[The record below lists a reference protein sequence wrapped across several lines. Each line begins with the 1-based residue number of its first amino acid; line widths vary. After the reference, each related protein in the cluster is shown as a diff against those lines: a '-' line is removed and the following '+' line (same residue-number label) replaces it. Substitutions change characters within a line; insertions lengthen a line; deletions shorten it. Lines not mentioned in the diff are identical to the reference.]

1 MSGGIVAVNEPGPEV
16 QIVAGM
22 GGRIIHRLQIDAY
35 LNLFEILRAQGFLI
49 LGATFVDDPRV
60 LQGLRPPDFRTM
72 SMNNKGW
79 LAWDARQ
86 RWREVAFAAG
96 KSGHMPLMDLASRI
110 ASVHRY
116 SQMRLY
122 DLATAY
128 SLQLRGHLH
137 EGEAKEYQ
145 AFQDLNSFEVYK
157 AIHALFWELAVL
169 RDVVAEF
176 IAAFCFSQTGITSLK
191 GLLKVLNKNRPADP
205 LADEILQ
212 ATDQSSGGWIAT
224 FTSYRNFFTHVAPME
239 QAANV
244 ARTVQDMRKLAGGI
258 SIPQIYYALPKDI
271 DDLTHRRR
279 RGALFSSLEELG
291 AASFRRHDR
300 STEPDALEYLHRCM
314 DRFVELSLKLISR
327 SPVAP
332 KPIHIGPDDMIGE
345 VRLTREAA
353 E

>member
-1 MSGGIVAVNEPGPEV
+1 MNANLKWHNVLRLVWVAGGVVAVNEPGPSV

-22 GGRIIHRLQIDAY
+22 GGRNLQELRISTY
-35 LNLFEILRAQGFLI
+35 ESLFEVLRTHGFLI
-49 LGATFVDDPRV
+49 LGATFVEDPKV
-60 LQGLRPPDFRTM
+60 LQGLRPPDFRAM
-72 SMNNKGW
+72 SLNNKGW
-79 LAWDARQ
+79 LVWDARQ

-96 KSGHMPLMDLASRI
+96 KSGHMPLMDLAARI

-128 SLQLRGHLH
+128 SLQLRCRLH
-137 EGEAKEYQ
+137 DREAKEYQ

-157 AIHALFWELAVL
+157 AIHALFWEMAVL
-169 RDVVAEF
+169 RDVLAEF
-176 IAAFCFSQTGITSLK
+176 IATFCFSQIGVTSLK
-191 GLLKVLNKNRPADP
+191 GLRKALNKNRPIDP

-212 ATDQSSGGWIAT
+212 AADHSSGGWIAT

-244 ARTVQDMRKLAGGI
+244 ARTVQDMRTLAGGL
-258 SIPQIYYALPKDI
+258 SIPQIYYALPEDI
-271 DDLTHRRR
+271 EDLTRRR
-279 RGALFSSLEELG
+279 KQGILFSSLEELG

-300 STEPDALEYLHRCM
+300 SMEPDALEYLHRCM
-314 DRFVELSLKLISR
+314 DQFVELSLKLVSR

-332 KPIHIGPDDMIGE
+332 KPS
-345 VRLTREAA
+345 T
-353 E
+353 